1 MDKETIRIQVRAHKA
16 LLDASEKE
24 AAAQRVFERLRSLA
38 AFTMA
43 ENILLYHSLPD
54 ELSTHA
60 FLECGHGSKTYYLP
74 RVNGL
79 DLEILPYR
87 QTHTHLGAFRIEEPD
102 GTDTVD
108 IENIDLIVVPG
119 IAFDRLG
126 NRVGRGKGYYDR
138 LLSRSRAV
146 TVGVCYD
153 FQMVDEIDTDGHDI
167 PVDFVIADNIPLIR
181 REKPRG
187 TSK

>member
-1 MDKETIRIQVRAHKA
+1 
-16 LLDASEKE
+16 
-24 AAAQRVFERLRSLA
+24 
-38 AFTMA
+38 
-43 ENILLYHSLPD
+43 
-54 ELSTHA
+54 
-60 FLECGHGSKTYYLP
+60 
-74 RVNGL
+74 
-79 DLEILPYR
+79 
-87 QTHTHLGAFRIEEPD
+87 HTHLGAFRIEEPD